1 MRIASKET
9 AKAESRYTIHVVRF
23 SAYKVTDMPS
33 VVWCC
38 NNVIGPRRYAGV
50 ETS

>member
-9 AKAESRYTIHVVRF
+9 AETASRCTIHVVRF
-23 SAYKVTDMPS
+23 SALKVTDMPS

-38 NNVIGPRRYAGV
+38 NNVIGPRGWG
-50 ETS
+50 S